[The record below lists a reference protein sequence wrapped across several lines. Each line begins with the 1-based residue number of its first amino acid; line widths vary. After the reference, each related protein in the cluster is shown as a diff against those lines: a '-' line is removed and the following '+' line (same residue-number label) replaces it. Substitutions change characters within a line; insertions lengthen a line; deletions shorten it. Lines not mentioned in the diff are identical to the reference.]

1 MVALWPQNQ
10 QYNLGLER
18 VKKKS
23 QDGSDFSQVVI
34 ESPPEDAEIP
44 IADDSQA
51 ATTAPNSTKKTYTAD
66 PLSSLIFA
74 FPLPNPAKEY
84 HLAGKIPLFLYT
96 LPRSV
101 YKKPD
106 KDPETGK
113 RPREKITKKLA
124 RNWQESV
131 RKGEDIKSGDYA
143 NPSWFGRAMGA
154 TFRFMA
160 FFLRFMTN
168 SDAQLLARL
177 PSLNKMGRIQVLYS
191 TSVSNPSHDRWPQGI
206 KPAILSSEEV
216 KESIMMNLAQV
227 RRRAKILTIVS
238 GFILPPALAAEIYV
252 PFTFEIALIYF
263 MIQLRGKRFSLIKF
277 SEYAS
282 THGYILGETNQ
293 NGIAWRTARFLTNQN
308 AEEIIQPTKADC
320 ESENGND
327 TVMEGTAGLLEP
339 VSNTWELEAFHKINE
354 QIYRTC
360 ANIDPHK
367 FPYLVEET
375 PDIETGTTANQEIT
389 RDFLRAAHRFPP
401 VAKLKAESCSI
412 NPPPGPDAKTCTRE
426 VKSIL
431 KKHINHKEIANER
444 EFTRFG
450 FGSASGPDTSYPLG
464 EDEETN
470 RRKFV
475 PNAET
480 ASDLIKL
487 FQEILPPHVSDR
499 HESNNRRIA
508 EDFNRA
514 LKIRMKA
521 YIKSI
526 QLKTSQQNR
535 NIE

>member
-1 MVALWPQNQ
+1 MKLWPQNQ

-84 HLAGKIPLFLYT
+84 HLAGKIPLFLY
-96 LPRSV
+96 LQKARQ
-101 YKKPD
+101 
-106 KDPETGK
+106 
-113 RPREKITKKLA
+113 RPRNRKEAERENHQKTCKKLA
-124 RNWQESV
+124 GISPQ
-131 RKGEDIKSGDYA
+131 GEDIKSGDYA

-426 VKSIL
+426 VESIL

-464 EDEETN
+464 EDEEQTGAN
-470 RRKFV
+470 SY
-475 PNAET
+475 PMP
-480 ASDLIKL
+480 KL
-487 FQEILPPHVSDR
+487 LQI
-499 HESNNRRIA
+499 
-508 EDFNRA
+508 
-514 LKIRMKA
+514 
-521 YIKSI
+521 
-526 QLKTSQQNR
+526 
-535 NIE
+535 

>member
-1 MVALWPQNQ
+1 
-10 QYNLGLER
+10 
-18 VKKKS
+18 
-23 QDGSDFSQVVI
+23 
-34 ESPPEDAEIP
+34 
-44 IADDSQA
+44 
-51 ATTAPNSTKKTYTAD
+51 
-66 PLSSLIFA
+66 
-74 FPLPNPAKEY
+74 
-84 HLAGKIPLFLYT
+84 
-96 LPRSV
+96 
-101 YKKPD
+101 
-106 KDPETGK
+106 
-113 RPREKITKKLA
+113 
-124 RNWQESV
+124 
-131 RKGEDIKSGDYA
+131 
-143 NPSWFGRAMGA
+143 
-154 TFRFMA
+154 
-160 FFLRFMTN
+160 
-168 SDAQLLARL
+168 
-177 PSLNKMGRIQVLYS
+177 
-191 TSVSNPSHDRWPQGI
+191 
-206 KPAILSSEEV
+206 
-216 KESIMMNLAQV
+216 MMNLAQV